1 MSCQSRF
8 VEVKVKIIK
17 ISEVPKK
24 RWILPVFTGSDITK
38 QELLSGSKDFE
49 ANIVNFGK
57 GMRNKFHAHASDQIL
72 IVTAGKGIVTTE
84 GEERVVTAG
93 DVIFFP
99 ADEKHRHGATEG
111 SEFSH
116 IYIVR
121 KGSKTTRLED

>member
-1 MSCQSRF
+1 M
-8 VEVKVKIIK
+8 KIIK
-17 ISEVPKK
+17 ISEVP
-24 RWILPVFTGSDITK
+24 REPYINPIFTGSDVARQK
-38 QELLSGSKDFE
+38 LLPDSKDFE

-57 GMRNKFHAHASDQIL
+57 GVRNKFHAHASDQIL

-99 ADEKHRHGATEG
+99 AGEKHWHGATEG

-116 IYIVR
+116 IYIMR